1 MEGLW
6 NFGLEN
12 PLSVES
18 SVSHSVGAWKIK
30 NVEGS
35 TDNGGLA
42 CDVFRGKQRL
52 PCAICVKNLW
62 FWLPGAGE
70 SAVIKKRLEPLK

>member
-30 NVEGS
+30 TVEGS

-42 CDVFRGKQRL
+42 CDVSVGS
-52 PCAICVKNLW
+52 NDS
-62 FWLPGAGE
+62 PGLFVSRTCGSGYWE
-70 SAVIKKRLEPLK
+70 LENQL

>member
-30 NVEGS
+30 TVEGS
-35 TDNGGLA
+35 TDHGGLA
-42 CDVFRGKQRL
+42 CDVSEGSKDS
-52 PCAICVKNLW
+52 
-62 FWLPGAGE
+62 PGLFVSRTCGSGYRE
-70 SAVIKKRLEPLK
+70 LENQL